1 MSERHYRASSHY
13 ERPNG
18 WILRHREDKAMTF
31 EIVMGIMLTALAL
44 SAVAF
49 LTWWS
54 RRVIERIHAGSSSS
68 LREIKKE
75 IGNG

>member
-1 MSERHYRASSHY
+1 
-13 ERPNG
+13 
-18 WILRHREDKAMTF
+18 MTF